1 MFFFMKR
8 PKSRKNKIKVITKP
22 IDDMELYKRSLGTV
36 MLDIIEKQ
44 YGSEMLELSM
54 QEIKKRI
61 ESNNCP

>member
-1 MFFFMKR
+1 MKR
-8 PKSRKNKIKVITKP
+8 PKSRKNKIEVIMHP

>member
-1 MFFFMKR
+1 MFFIGR
-8 PKSRKNKIKVITKP
+8 PKSIKNKIKVIMYP

-36 MLDIIEKQ
+36 MLDIIEKR